1 MNDKDK
7 AKALMGLTELIEQKK
22 LKIESSSEMARRD
35 LEAFHITSQG
45 DTPAMKSAK
54 RRLVGLVSASRK
66 RKIAKLKIELAI
78 LQAADDALCRI
89 AEIAGQHTTID
100 DTSEFNEIC
109 EEAQKP
115 YQVGIDWA
123 VGCEPKWKEEKDGV
137 E

>member
-7 AKALMGLTELIEQKK
+7 TKALMGLTKLIEQKK

-45 DTPAMKSAK
+45 DTPAMESVK

-66 RKIAKLKIELAI
+66 RKIAQLKIELAI

-100 DTSEFNEIC
+100 DPREFNEIW

-123 VGCEPKWKEEKDGV
+123 VGCEPKGKEEKDGG

>member
-22 LKIESSSEMARRD
+22 LKIESSYEWAKRD
-35 LEAFHITSQG
+35 IEAFHITSQG

-66 RKIAKLKIELAI
+66 RKIAQLKFELAI
-78 LQAADDALCRI
+78 LQAADEALCRI

-100 DTSEFNEIC
+100 DPREFNEIW

-115 YQVGIDWA
+115 YQVGIDLA
-123 VGCEPKWKEEKDGV
+123 VGCELKGKEEQDGG

>member
-66 RKIAKLKIELAI
+66 RKIAQLKFELAI

-89 AEIAGQHTTID
+89 AEIAGRHTTID
-100 DTSEFNEIC
+100 DPREFNEIW

-123 VGCEPKWKEEKDGV
+123 VGCEPKGKEEKDGG

>member
-7 AKALMGLTELIEQKK
+7 TKALMGLTKLIEQKK

-45 DTPAMKSAK
+45 DTPAMESVK

-66 RKIAKLKIELAI
+66 RKIAQLKIELAI

-89 AEIAGQHTTID
+89 AEIAGQHTTIND
-100 DTSEFNEIC
+100 PREFNEIW

-123 VGCEPKWKEEKDGV
+123 VGCEPKCKEEQDGW

>member
-66 RKIAKLKIELAI
+66 RKIAQLKFELAI
-78 LQAADDALCRI
+78 LQA

-100 DTSEFNEIC
+100 DPREFNEIW

-123 VGCEPKWKEEKDGV
+123 VGCEPKGKEEQNGG

>member
-7 AKALMGLTELIEQKK
+7 TKALMGLTELIEQKK

-45 DTPAMKSAK
+45 DTPAMESVK
-54 RRLVGLVSASRK
+54 RHLVGLVSASRK
-66 RKIAKLKIELAI
+66 RKIAQLKIELAI

-100 DTSEFNEIC
+100 DPREFNEIW

-123 VGCEPKWKEEKDGV
+123 VGCESKGKEEQDGW

>member
-7 AKALMGLTELIEQKK
+7 TKALMGLTELIEQKK

-54 RRLVGLVSASRK
+54 RRLVGLVSVSRK
-66 RKIAKLKIELAI
+66 RKIAQLKFELAI
-78 LQAADDALCRI
+78 LQAADDALSRI
-89 AEIAGQHTTID
+89 SEIAGHHTTI
-100 DTSEFNEIC
+100 SGHREFNEIW

-123 VGCEPKWKEEKDGV
+123 AGCEPKGKEEQDGG

>member
-7 AKALMGLTELIEQKK
+7 TKALMGLTELIEQKK

-45 DTPAMKSAK
+45 DTPAMESVK

-66 RKIAKLKIELAI
+66 RKIAQLKIELAI

-100 DTSEFNEIC
+100 DPREFNEIW

-115 YQVGIDWA
+115 YQGGIDRA
-123 VGCEPKWKEEKDGV
+123 VGCESKGKEEQDGW

>member
-66 RKIAKLKIELAI
+66 RKIAQLKIELAI
-78 LQAADDALCRI
+78 LQVADDALCRI

-100 DTSEFNEIC
+100 DTSEFNEIW

-123 VGCEPKWKEEKDGV
+123 VGCEPKGKEEKDGV

>member
-66 RKIAKLKIELAI
+66 RKIAQLKIELAI

-100 DTSEFNEIC
+100 DTSEFNEIW

-123 VGCEPKWKEEKDGV
+123 VGCEPKGKEEKDGV

>member
-66 RKIAKLKIELAI
+66 RKIAQLKFELAI

-100 DTSEFNEIC
+100 DPREFNEIWD
-109 EEAQKP
+109 EAQKP

-123 VGCEPKWKEEKDGV
+123 EGCEPKGKEEKDGV

>member
-66 RKIAKLKIELAI
+66 RKIAQLKIELAI

-100 DTSEFNEIC
+100 DAKEFNEIW

-115 YQVGIDWA
+115 YHVGIDWA
-123 VGCEPKWKEEKDGV
+123 VGCEPKGKEEKNGG

>member
-7 AKALMGLTELIEQKK
+7 AKALMGLAELIEQKK

-35 LEAFHITSQG
+35 LEAFHITTQG

-54 RRLVGLVSASRK
+54 RRLVGPVSASRK
-66 RKIAKLKIELAI
+66 RKIAQLKFELAI

-100 DTSEFNEIC
+100 DPREFNEIW

-123 VGCEPKWKEEKDGV
+123 VGCEPKGKEEQNGG

>member
-1 MNDKDK
+1 MNDRDK
-7 AKALMGLTELIEQKK
+7 TKTLMGLTELIEQKK

-45 DTPAMKSAK
+45 DTPAMESAK

-66 RKIAKLKIELAI
+66 RKIAQLKIELAI

-100 DTSEFNEIC
+100 DPREFNEIW

-123 VGCEPKWKEEKDGV
+123 VGCEQKGKEEKDGG

>member
-7 AKALMGLTELIEQKK
+7 TKALMGLAELIEQKK

-45 DTPAMKSAK
+45 DTPAMKAAK

-66 RKIAKLKIELAI
+66 RKIAQSKIELAI

-100 DTSEFNEIC
+100 DTKEFNEIW

>member
-1 MNDKDK
+1 MNDRDK
-7 AKALMGLTELIEQKK
+7 AKTLMGLTELIKQKK
-22 LKIESSSEMARRD
+22 LKIELSSEMARRD

-45 DTPAMKSAK
+45 DTPAMESAK

-66 RKIAKLKIELAI
+66 RKIAQLKIELAI
-78 LQAADDALCRI
+78 LHAADDALCRI

-100 DTSEFNEIC
+100 DPREFNEIW

-123 VGCEPKWKEEKDGV
+123 VGCEPKGKEEKDGG

>member
-1 MNDKDK
+1 MNDKDTT
-7 AKALMGLTELIEQKK
+7 KALMGLTELIEQKK
-22 LKIESSSEMARRD
+22 LKIESSSEMARHD

-45 DTPAMKSAK
+45 DTPAMESAK
-54 RRLVGLVSASRK
+54 RHLVGLVSASRK
-66 RKIAKLKIELAI
+66 RKIAQLKFELAI
-78 LQAADDALCRI
+78 LQVADDALCRI

-100 DTSEFNEIC
+100 APREFNEIW

-123 VGCEPKWKEEKDGV
+123 VGCEQMGKEEKDGV

>member
-7 AKALMGLTELIEQKK
+7 EEALMGLAYLIEQKK
-22 LKIESSSEMARRD
+22 LKIESSSEMVRRD
-35 LEAFHITSQG
+35 LEAFQITSQG
-45 DTPAMKSAK
+45 DTPAMTDAK
-54 RRLVGLVSASRK
+54 RRIVGLVSASRK
-66 RKIAKLKIELAI
+66 RKITQLKFELAI

-100 DTSEFNEIC
+100 DPREFNEIW

-115 YQVGIDWA
+115 YQVGIDRV
-123 VGCEPKWKEEKDGV
+123 VGCEPKGKEEKDGG

>member
-22 LKIESSSEMARRD
+22 LKIESSSEMARHD

-66 RKIAKLKIELAI
+66 RKLAQLKFELAI
-78 LQAADDALCRI
+78 LQVADDALCRI

-100 DTSEFNEIC
+100 APREFNEIW

-123 VGCEPKWKEEKDGV
+123 VGCEPKGKEEQDGW

>member
-66 RKIAKLKIELAI
+66 RKIAQLKIELAI

-100 DTSEFNEIC
+100 DISEFNEIWD
-109 EEAQKP
+109 EAQKP
-115 YQVGIDWA
+115 YQIGIDLA
-123 VGCEPKWKEEKDGV
+123 VGCEPKGREEKDGV

>member
-7 AKALMGLTELIEQKK
+7 TKALMGLTKLIEQKK

-45 DTPAMKSAK
+45 DTPAMESVK

-66 RKIAKLKIELAI
+66 RKIAQLKIELAI

-100 DTSEFNEIC
+100 DPREFNEIW

-123 VGCEPKWKEEKDGV
+123 VGCEPKGKEEQDGW

>member
-66 RKIAKLKIELAI
+66 RKLAQLKFELAI
-78 LQAADDALCRI
+78 LQVADDALCRI

-100 DTSEFNEIC
+100 APREFNEIW

-123 VGCEPKWKEEKDGV
+123 VGCEPKGKEEQDGW

>member
-66 RKIAKLKIELAI
+66 RKIAQLKIELAI

-100 DTSEFNEIC
+100 DPREFNEIW

-115 YQVGIDWA
+115 YQVGIDRA
-123 VGCEPKWKEEKDGV
+123 VGCERKGKEEQDGW